1 MRSPFKHLL
10 FVAVMLAVTA
20 QGATLYVSPKGDDAA
35 IGSEE
40 KPLASLD
47 GARRR
52 VRQLRVRGVKEEIT
66 VLFEDGVY
74 PLKEP
79 VRFTPLDSGAEQG
92 RTVYKWKVSGS
103 EQVIFEG
110 GRRVTDIQV
119 MPNGHWR
126 AFIPEVAD
134 GKVYYEQLYVNG
146 EHAIRARTPN
156 IQKPWDYFYIRRP
169 IERGRNPLTGN
180 REDLSRTAFYAE
192 KDDIAPL
199 AGYSQKE
206 LNDIVLVA
214 YHSWETSRQRLA
226 SVDGKTGFVMATG
239 GMAWPYM
246 RWGGRQRYHLENYRE
261 ALDAEHEWFLG
272 RDGWL
277 EYIPD
282 PYQKPDTTE
291 LVFPVTSSFMEI
303 EGDEDMGLYVSNIT
317 FEGLSFR
324 HAGYILPPHGHS
336 CGQAEMDIPAVVHL
350 VNATGIDFKQCEIGA
365 VGVYG
370 VHFDNGCYNNSLQQ
384 CWIHDMGAGGVKIG
398 VGWGVRVPSEEL
410 AVRKQTV
417 DNCIIQRGG
426 RIHHGAIGVWIG
438 HSCDN
443 VVTHNDIGDLFYT
456 GVSVGWTWGY
466 APTVSVRNKIEF
478 NHIHDIGQGVLSDMG
493 GVYTLGYAK
502 GTTVSNNHIHHVY
515 SYDYYGAGGQG
526 LYTDEGS
533 AEIVMENNL
542 VHHVRSGCFHQ
553 HYGRD
558 NIIRNNILAFSMN
571 GQIQRSRI
579 EDHRSFAFTNNIVYW
594 DNKSPLF
601 SRKTTDEHVEV
612 HHNMYWNTADTVTFN
627 GLSFEDWKKTGHG
640 DGDVIEDPL
649 FVDPEHGDFHFR
661 PGSPY
666 QKIGFVPFD
675 YMQAGVNAS
684 GYWRKKANGFV
695 MFRHREPIK
704 LTPPPPPRPF
714 EILDGGFEEYDEG
727 EKPMDATV
735 YTDNQNLVFV
745 SADNAR
751 YGKKCLKVTDKPGL
765 SAKFNPHFHYNPHLK
780 DGVATLEF
788 DISIDENIEFYVE
801 MREYPGGKNFIT
813 GPSIWFEKGALFL
826 KDNDKMT
833 KLVEM
838 PPKKWFHIAMKTD
851 LGDNPKETF
860 ELTVTPDGGESKSFA
875 LKKMS
880 KDMKR
885 LDWFGFVA
893 NGENNANCWLDN
905 IQLKVV
911 SD

>member
-1 MRSPFKHLL
+1 MNKTNKIIFIL
-10 FVAVMLAVTA
+10 FLITISL
-20 QGATLYVSPKGDDAA
+20 QSATLYVSPQGDDAA
-35 IGSEE
+35 LGSEG

-47 GARRR
+47 GARQR
-52 VRQLRVRGVKEEIT
+52 VRLLRVQGVKEEIT
-66 VLFEDGVY
+66 VLFAGGVY

-79 VRFTPLDSGAEQG
+79 VHFTPLDSGTGQG
-92 RTVYKWKVSGS
+92 KTVYKALDGKS
-103 EQVIFEG
+103 VIFDG
-110 GRRVTDIQV
+110 GRHVTNIEV
-119 MPNGHWR
+119 MSNGHWR
-126 AFIPEVAD
+126 AFIPEVAE

-180 REDLSRTAFYAE
+180 RENLSHTAFYAE
-192 KDDIAPL
+192 KNDIAPL
-199 AGYSQKE
+199 AGYSQKD

-226 SVDGKTGFVMATG
+226 VVDGKMGFVMATG

-282 PYQKPDTTE
+282 PDQKPDTTQ
-291 LVFPVTSSFMEI
+291 LVFPITTSFLEI
-303 EGDEDMGLYVSNIT
+303 EGDEDMGLYVSNIA

-350 VNATGIDFKQCEIGA
+350 VNATGIDFRNCEIGA
-365 VGVYG
+365 IGTYG
-370 VHFDNGCYNNSLQQ
+370 IHFDKGCYNNSLRQ

-410 AVRKQTV
+410 AVRKQTI
-417 DNCIIQRGG
+417 DNCIIQSGG

-558 NIIRNNILAFSMN
+558 NIIRNNILAFSLN

-612 HHNMYWNTADTVTFN
+612 HHNMYWNTADAVTFN
-627 GLSFEDWKKTGHG
+627 GLSFEDWKKTSHG
-640 DGDVIEDPL
+640 EGDVIEDPL
-649 FVDPEHGDFHFR
+649 FVDPEHGDFHFK

-666 QKIGFVPFD
+666 EKIGFKPFD
-675 YMQAGVNAS
+675 YTKAGVY
-684 GYWRKKANGFV
+684 GDMVWIKKALSLQV
-695 MFRHREPIK
+695 ADVQ

-727 EKPMDATV
+727 EKPMDATI
-735 YTDNQNLVFV
+735 YTDNQPLIRVT
-745 SADNAR
+745 SDNAR
-751 YGKKCLKVTDKPGL
+751 YGKKCLKVSDKPGL
-765 SAKFNPHFHYNPHLK
+765 SAKFNPHFHYNPHYK
-780 DGVATLEF
+780 KGTVTLEF
-788 DISIDENIEFYVE
+788 DISIDEKLVYYVE
-801 MREYPGGKNFIT
+801 MREYPGGAKFIT
-813 GPSIWFEKGALFL
+813 GPSIWFENGALVH
-826 KDNDKMT
+826 KDGDKQTTLM
-833 KLVEM
+833 KM
-838 PPKKWFHIAMKTD
+838 PPRKWFHIAMKTD

-860 ELTVTPDGGESKSFA
+860 ELMVTPDGGEP
-875 LKKMS
+875 
-880 KDMKR
+880 
-885 LDWFGFVA
+885 
-893 NGENNANCWLDN
+893 
-905 IQLKVV
+905 
-911 SD
+911 

>member
-1 MRSPFKHLL
+1 MMNPFKHLL
-10 FVAVMLAVTA
+10 FAAAMIAVAA
-20 QGATLYVSPKGDDAA
+20 QGATLYVSPQGNDAA
-35 IGSEE
+35 VGSEE

-92 RTVYKWKVSGS
+92 KTIYKWKVSGLNN
-103 EQVIFEG
+103 VIFEG

-126 AFIPEVAD
+126 AFIPEVAE

-146 EHAIRARTPN
+146 EHAIRAREPN
-156 IQKPWDYFYIRRP
+156 VQKPWDYFYIRRP

-192 KDDIAPL
+192 KNDIAPL
-199 AGYSQKE
+199 AGYSQKD

-226 SVDGKTGFVMATG
+226 VVDGKTGFVMATG

-282 PYQKPDTTE
+282 PYQKPDTTQ
-291 LVFPVTSSFMEI
+291 LVFPITTSFLEI
-303 EGDEDMGLYVSNIT
+303 EGDEDMGLYVSNIA

-324 HAGYILPPHGHS
+324 HAGYILPPQGHS
-336 CGQAEMDIPAVVHL
+336 CGQAEMDIPAVIHL
-350 VNATGIDFKQCEIGA
+350 VNATGIDFKRCEIGA
-365 VGVYG
+365 VGIYG
-370 VHFDNGCYNNSLQQ
+370 VHFDNGCFNNSLRE
-384 CWIHDMGAGGVKIG
+384 CFIHDLGAGGVKIG

-417 DNCIIQRGG
+417 DNCIIQHGG

-443 VVTHNDIGDLFYT
+443 IVTHNDIGDLYYT

-612 HHNMYWNTADTVTFN
+612 HHNMYWNTADAVTFN
-627 GLSFEDWKKTGHG
+627 GLSFEDWQKTGHG
-640 DGDVIEDPL
+640 EGDVIEDPL
-649 FVDPEHGDFHFR
+649 FVDPEHGDFHFM
-661 PGSPY
+661 PDSPY
-666 QKIGFVPFD
+666 EKIGFKPFD
-675 YMQAGVNAS
+675 YMKAGVNAS
-684 GYWRKKANGFV
+684 GYWRKMANGFV
-695 MFRHREPIK
+695 MFRHREPVK

-727 EKPMDATV
+727 EKPMDATL
-735 YTDNQNLVFV
+735 YADNQPLVRV
-745 SADNAR
+745 TSDNAR
-751 YGKKCLKVTDKPGL
+751 YGKKCLKVSDKPGL

-788 DISIDENIEFYVE
+788 DISIDEKLVYYIE
-801 MREYPGGKNFIT
+801 MREYPAGKHFIT
-813 GPSIWFEKGALFL
+813 GPSISFENGALIH
-826 KDNDKMT
+826 KDGDKQTTLM
-833 KLVEM
+833 KM

-851 LGDNPKETF
+851 LGDNSKETF
-860 ELTVTPDGGESKSFA
+860 ELTVTPDGGEPKSFM
-875 LKKMS
+875 LKKMN
-880 KDMKR
+880 KDMKH

-893 NGENNANCWLDN
+893 DGEDFADCWLDN
-905 IQLKVV
+905 IQLKV

>member
-1 MRSPFKHLL
+1 MRNPFNHLL
-10 FVAVMLAVTA
+10 FAVVMLAVVA
-20 QGATLYVSPKGDDAA
+20 QGATLYVSPRGDDTAD
-35 IGSEE
+35 GSAE

-52 VRQLRVRGVKEEIT
+52 VRQLRIDGVKEEII
-66 VLFEDGVY
+66 VLFQDGVY
-74 PLKEP
+74 PLTKP
-79 VRFTPLDSGAEQG
+79 VRFTPLDSGTEQG
-92 RTVYKWKVSGS
+92 RTIYKWQTSGS
-103 EQVIFEG
+103 EKVIFEG
-110 GRRVTDIQV
+110 GRRVTNIEV

-126 AFIPEVAD
+126 AFIPEVAE
-134 GKVYYEQLYVNG
+134 GKAYYEQLYVNG
-146 EHAIRARTPN
+146 EHAIRAREPNVQTPWN
-156 IQKPWDYFYIRRP
+156 YFYIRRP
-169 IERGRNPLTGN
+169 IERGRNPLTGK

-192 KDDIAPL
+192 KQDVAPL
-199 AGYSQKE
+199 AGYSQKD
-206 LNDIVLVA
+206 LNDVVLVA

-226 SVDGKTGFVMATG
+226 YVDSKTGFVMATG
-239 GMAWPYM
+239 GMAWQYLYW
-246 RWGGRQRYHLENYRE
+246 RNRQRFHLENYRE

-282 PYQKPDTTE
+282 PYQKPDTTQ
-291 LVFPVTSSFMEI
+291 LVFPITTSFLEI

-324 HAGYILPPHGHS
+324 HAGYILPPQGHS
-336 CGQAEMDIPAVVHL
+336 CGQAEMDIPAVIHL
-350 VNATGIDFKQCEIGA
+350 INATGIDFKNCEIGA
-365 VGVYG
+365 IGTYG
-370 VHFDNGCYNNSLQQ
+370 VHFDNGCFNNSLQQ

-417 DNCIIQRGG
+417 DNCIIQHGG

-558 NIIRNNILAFSMN
+558 NIIRNNILAFSLN

-612 HHNMYWNTADTVTFN
+612 HHNMYWNTADKVTFN

-640 DGDVIEDPL
+640 EDDVIADPL
-649 FVDPEHGDFHFR
+649 FIDPDNGDFHFK

-666 QKIGFVPFD
+666 EKIGFKPFD
-675 YMQAGVNAS
+675 YTKAGVNAS

-714 EILDGGFEEYDEG
+714 EILDGGFEEYDDD
-727 EKPMDATV
+727 EKPMDATI
-735 YTDNQNLVFV
+735 YTDNQNLIRVT
-745 SADNAR
+745 SDNAR
-751 YGKKCLKVTDKPGL
+751 YGKKCLKVSDKPGL
-765 SAKFNPHFHYNPHLK
+765 SAKFNPHFHYNPHFK
-780 DGVATLEF
+780 EGTATVEF
-788 DISIDENIEFYVE
+788 DISIDEKLVYYIE
-801 MREYPGGKNFIT
+801 MREYPGGKDFIT
-813 GPSIWFEKGALFL
+813 GPSISFENGALL
-826 KDNDKMT
+826 HKDVGKTVTLMQ
-833 KLVEM
+833 M
-838 PPKKWFHIAMKTD
+838 PPKKWFHIVMKTD
-851 LGDNPKETF
+851 LGDNPKDTF
-860 ELTVTPDGGESKSFA
+860 ELMVTPDGGEPKSFT
-875 LKKMS
+875 LKKMNQN
-880 KDMKR
+880 MKR
-885 LDWFGFVA
+885 LDWVGFVA
-893 NGENNANCWLDN
+893 DGEDFADCWLDN
-905 IQLKVV
+905 INIR
-911 SD
+911 

>member
-1 MRSPFKHLL
+1 MNKTNKVIFIL
-10 FVAVMLAVTA
+10 FLVTISL
-20 QGATLYVSPKGDDAA
+20 QSKTLYVSPQGDDTA

-52 VRQLRVRGVKEEIT
+52 VRQLRVQGVKEEIT

-79 VRFTPLDSGAEQG
+79 VRFTPLDSGTGQG
-92 RTVYKWKVSGS
+92 KTVYKALDGKS
-103 EQVIFEG
+103 VIFDG
-110 GRRVTDIQV
+110 GRHVTNIEV
-119 MPNGHWR
+119 MSNGHWR
-126 AFIPEVAD
+126 AFIPEVAE

-156 IQKPWDYFYIRRP
+156 VQKPWDYFYIRRP

-180 REDLSRTAFYAE
+180 RENLSHTAFYAE

-199 AGYSQKE
+199 AGYSQKD

-226 SVDGKTGFVMATG
+226 VVDGKTGFVMATG

-282 PYQKPDTTE
+282 PDQKPNTTE

-303 EGDEDMGLYVSNIT
+303 EGDEDMGLYVSNIA
-317 FEGLSFR
+317 FEGLMFR
-324 HAGYILPPHGHS
+324 HSGYILPPHGHS

-350 VNATGIDFKQCEIGA
+350 VNATGIDFRNCEIGA
-365 VGVYG
+365 IGTYG
-370 VHFDNGCYNNSLQQ
+370 IHFDKGCYNNSLRQ

-410 AVRKQTV
+410 AVRKQTI
-417 DNCIIQRGG
+417 DNCIIQSGG

-456 GVSVGWTWGY
+456 GISVGWTWGY

-502 GTTVSNNHIHHVY
+502 GTTVSNNYIHHVY

-612 HHNMYWNTADTVTFN
+612 HHNMYWNTADAVTFN

-661 PGSPY
+661 AGSPY
-666 QKIGFVPFD
+666 EKIGFKPFD
-675 YMQAGVNAS
+675 YIKAGVYGDMA
-684 GYWRKKANGFV
+684 WIKKALTLQV
-695 MFRHREPIK
+695 ADVQ

-735 YTDNQNLVFV
+735 YADNQPLIRVT
-745 SADNAR
+745 SDNAR
-751 YGKKCLKVTDKPGL
+751 HGKKCLKVSDKPGL
-765 SAKFNPHFHYNPHLK
+765 SAKYNPHFHYNPHLK

-788 DISIDENIEFYVE
+788 DISIDEKLVYYIE
-801 MREYPGGKNFIT
+801 MREYPSGKNFIT
-813 GPSIWFEKGALFL
+813 GPSISFENGALIH
-826 KDNDKMT
+826 KDGDKQTTLM
-833 KLVEM
+833 KM
-838 PPKKWFHIAMKTD
+838 PPRKWFHIAMKTD

-860 ELTVTPDGGESKSFA
+860 ELMVTPDGGEPKSFT
-875 LKKMS
+875 LKKMN
-880 KDMKR
+880 KNMKH

-893 NGENNANCWLDN
+893 DGEDFADCWLDN

-911 SD
+911 SE

>member
-1 MRSPFKHLL
+1 MMNPFKHLL
-10 FVAVMLAVTA
+10 FVAVMLAVAA
-20 QGATLYVSPKGDDAA
+20 QGATLYVSPQGNDAA
-35 IGSEE
+35 VGSEE

-52 VRQLRVRGVKEEIT
+52 VRRLRMQGVKEEIT
-66 VLFEDGVY
+66 VLFADGVY

-79 VRFTPLDSGAEQG
+79 VRFTPLDSGTEQG
-92 RTVYKWKVSGS
+92 KTIYKWKVSGLNN
-103 EQVIFEG
+103 VIFEG

-199 AGYSQKE
+199 AGYSPKE
-206 LNDIVLVA
+206 LNDVVLVA

-226 SVDGKTGFVMATG
+226 VVDGKTGFVMATG

-324 HAGYILPPHGHS
+324 YAGYTLPPHGHS
-336 CGQAEMDIPAVVHL
+336 CGQAEMDIPAVIHL
-350 VNATGIDFKQCEIGA
+350 VNATGIDFKRCEIGA
-365 VGVYG
+365 VGIYG
-370 VHFDNGCYNNSLQQ
+370 VHFDNGCFNNSLRE
-384 CWIHDMGAGGVKIG
+384 CFIHDLGAGGVKIG

-417 DNCIIQRGG
+417 DNCIIQHGG

-612 HHNMYWNTADTVTFN
+612 HHNMYWNTADAVTFN

-640 DGDVIEDPL
+640 EGDVIEDPL
-649 FVDPEHGDFHFR
+649 FVDPEHGDFHFK

-666 QKIGFVPFD
+666 EKIGFKPFD
-675 YMQAGVNAS
+675 YTKAGVNAS
-684 GYWRKKANGFV
+684 GYWRKMANGFV
-695 MFRHREPIK
+695 MFRHREPVK

-727 EKPMDATV
+727 EKPMDATI
-735 YTDNQNLVFV
+735 YTDNQNLIRVT
-745 SADNAR
+745 SDNAR
-751 YGKKCLKVTDKPGL
+751 HGKKCLKVTDKPGL

-788 DISIDENIEFYVE
+788 DISIDEHIEFYVE
-801 MREYPGGKNFIT
+801 MREYPSGKNFIT
-813 GPSIWFEKGALFL
+813 GPSISFENGALVH
-826 KDNDKMT
+826 KDGGKTVALMR
-833 KLVEM
+833 M
-838 PPKKWFHIAMKTD
+838 PPRKWFHIAMKTD

-860 ELTVTPDGGESKSFA
+860 ELTVTPDGGEPKSFT
-875 LKKMS
+875 LKKMN
-880 KDMKR
+880 KDMR
-885 LDWFGFVA
+885 HLDWFGFVA
-893 NGENNANCWLDN
+893 DGEDFADCWLDN
-905 IQLKVV
+905 IQLKV